1 MKCPHKCNRKECTEQ
16 RYEYNE
22 DGQLERDVF
31 TTVSTETLCEC
42 ETDCAAYKDG
52 VCQFT
57 IMNLQK

>member
-1 MKCPHKCNRKECTEQ
+1 MKCPHKCNRKEYTEQ

-52 VCQFT
+52 V
-57 IMNLQK
+57 